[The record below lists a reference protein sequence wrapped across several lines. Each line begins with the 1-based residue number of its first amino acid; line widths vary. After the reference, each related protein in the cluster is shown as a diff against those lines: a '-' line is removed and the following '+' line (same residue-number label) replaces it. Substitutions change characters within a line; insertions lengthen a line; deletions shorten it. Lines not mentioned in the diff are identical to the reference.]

1 MVNYAPANMRYRPYF
16 ILTRLP
22 RVRAGNGF
30 CQNPFSRGDRKSG
43 IDPLARTGV
52 PVWIDRGARIAHAK
66 AMVIDDA
73 VTLMG
78 SMNWTANA
86 GRNSKDLNLVASQ
99 AAAAA
104 Y

>member
-1 MVNYAPANMRYRPYF
+1 MRYCPYY
-16 ILTRLP
+16 ILTRLL
-22 RVRAGNGF
+22 RTRAGNGF

-99 AAAAA
+99 AAAA
-104 Y
+104 